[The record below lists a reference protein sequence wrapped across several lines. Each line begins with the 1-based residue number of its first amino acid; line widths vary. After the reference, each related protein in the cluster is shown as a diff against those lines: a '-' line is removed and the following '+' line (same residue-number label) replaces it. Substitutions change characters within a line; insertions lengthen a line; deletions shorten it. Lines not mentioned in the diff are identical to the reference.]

1 MYIYETQIIKTLDLK
16 AVLNDWAKNGWRAIS
31 CLFMPNPSS
40 VLVLLETEVLVFDNI
55 PVPKPKVPVK
65 NKRPGRKPGSKNKA
79 KK

>member
-1 MYIYETQIIKTLDLK
+1 
-16 AVLNDWAKNGWRAIS
+16 
-31 CLFMPNPSS
+31 
-40 VLVLLETEVLVFDNI
+40 LVLLETEVLVFDNI